1 MGIVEEVLGKVR
13 GASVVVKSAI
23 VFVKAGVESSSSLS
37 YISFVAVRAG

>member
-13 GASVVVKSAI
+13 DASV

-37 YISFVAVRAG
+37 YISFVAIRQVNL